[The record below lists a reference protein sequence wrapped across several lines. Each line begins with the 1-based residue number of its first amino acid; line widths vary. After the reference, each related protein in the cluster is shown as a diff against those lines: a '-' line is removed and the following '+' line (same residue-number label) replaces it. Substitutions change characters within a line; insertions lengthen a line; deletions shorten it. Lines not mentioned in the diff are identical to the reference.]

1 MPVKK
6 LVTVPIKL
14 TRKDLRIAQIGKIRQ
29 VTVPCTDE
37 IQNFMDVFSENP
49 ENVPHH
55 LLEIALNCI
64 DHAVS

>member
-37 IQNFMDVFSENP
+37 IQNFMNVFSENP
-49 ENVPHH
+49 EKVPHH